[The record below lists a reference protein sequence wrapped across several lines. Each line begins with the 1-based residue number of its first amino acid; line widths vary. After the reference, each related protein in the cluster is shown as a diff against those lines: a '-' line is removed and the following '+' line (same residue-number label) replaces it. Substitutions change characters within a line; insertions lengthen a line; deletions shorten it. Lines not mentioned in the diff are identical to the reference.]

1 LVAPAST
8 SWSRPS
14 KQFESDL
21 RQQIDRGK
29 DSFERR
35 EYAAALTDFQ
45 EVLSRNPDLADVRH
59 FTGLCLS
66 ILGHS
71 EAALIEFDHAITIN
85 PNYIEAHINRAIT
98 LNEVGRYDEGRHAFA
113 RAAQL
118 ETASKGPYSAAAS
131 ARIANAHASLGD
143 LYREAGAY
151 KEAINEYRRALEIRG
166 QFHDIRVRLA
176 EVLLQT
182 QQPANAAVE
191 LRTVLES
198 NPRFIAARL
207 ALGLAYFR
215 LGDRAAAMLEW
226 SVAHDQDPDNAQV
239 RAYLAMLESASA
251 RAREHESTRT
261 GREPK
266 NANA

>member
-1 LVAPAST
+1 MSTLVLVAPAST

-29 DSFERR
+29 ELFERR

-118 ETASKGPYSAAAS
+118 ETASKGKYSAAAS
-131 ARIANAHASLGD
+131 AKIANAHFALGD
-143 LYREAGAY
+143 LYREAGDD
-151 KEAINEYRRALEIRG
+151 KEAVDEYRRALDIRPN
-166 QFHDIRVRLA
+166 FHDIRVRLA
-176 EVLLQT
+176 EVLLNMKQT
-182 QQPANAAVE
+182 GEAAAE
-191 LRTVLES
+191 LRKVLEI

-207 ALGLAYFR
+207 ALGLAYYR
-215 LGDRAAAMLEW
+215 LGDRGAAALEW
-226 SVAHDQDPDNAQV
+226 NVAHGQDPDNAQV
-239 RAYLAMLESASA
+239 RAYMALLEKRVREGESV
-251 RAREHESTRT
+251 RA
-261 GREPK
+261 
-266 NANA
+266 